1 MRISDWS
8 SDVCSSDLL
17 HTKVTDDKITSNPRD
32 FGGGREDAVIIKD
45 ITNGANCAV
54 ASGTAGNALGA
65 NSFVNFVNN
74 TINTAGIDVN
84 GNGSVGPGQGDILPG
99 AGLQGTTPFPANGGI
114 ASTGAFSIC
123 KVLEGFA
130 AAAGGLFD
138 PNEIRKST
146 RLNSSH

>member
-17 HTKVTDDKITSNPRD
+17 HTKVTDDKFTSNPRD

-84 GNGSVGPGQGDILPG
+84 GNGSVGPGQGDRSEEHTSE
-99 AGLQGTTPFPANGGI
+99 LQSLMRISYAVFCLKKKKNYTTTLYTTHIKTNK
-114 ASTGAFSIC
+114 TQ
-123 KVLEGFA
+123 
-130 AAAGGLFD
+130 
-138 PNEIRKST
+138 
-146 RLNSSH
+146 

>member
-8 SDVCSSDLL
+8 SDGCSSDL
-17 HTKVTDDKITSNPRD
+17 
-32 FGGGREDAVIIKD
+32 

-138 PNEIRKST
+138 PNGIEYFSAGVPVNIKGNNLPQAPNYQSSPRVQYT
-146 RLNSSH
+146 ARLGSKD